1 MFKFLNFIE
10 WFCRL
15 SVLMYFLGGFK
26 LMGINP
32 LADTEGLLW
41 FLVAF
46 NMFCAALFLLWDYKQ
61 LFTYQKII
69 NLIENEATYI
79 SIMESAWGD
88 DLKRAE
94 LNLEKATI
102 AKNKEL
108 VALKYQHSNHV

>member
-1 MFKFLNFIE
+1 MFKFLNFVE

-41 FLVAF
+41 FLVAY
-46 NMFCAALFLLWDYKQ
+46 NMFCAALFLLWDYKK

-69 NLIENEATYI
+69 NLIEEEAYCI
-79 SIMESAWGD
+79 GGNKWG
-88 DLKRAE
+88 E
-94 LNLEKATI
+94 NLER
-102 AKNKEL
+102 AKFRLEEL
-108 VALKYQHSNHV
+108 KLEKNNELEVLKYQHSNHV

>member
-1 MFKFLNFIE
+1 MFKFINFLE
-10 WFCRL
+10 WFFRL
-15 SVLMYFLGGFK
+15 SVLMYFIGGFK
-26 LMGINP
+26 FLGINP
-32 LADTEGLLW
+32 LTDTEGWLYT
-41 FLVAF
+41 LVFFNLILAAF
-46 NMFCAALFLLWDYKQ
+46 FLLMDYKK
-61 LFTYQKII
+61 LFIYQKII
-69 NLIENEATYI
+69 NLIEKEATYI